1 MNKLYCCCIL
11 LLISYCSCSAQS
23 DFVKEL
29 AKGNPQTLVV
39 YGTSIESISPNG
51 RLWVQKIGE
60 DLNAR
65 YNNLLTLH
73 NSGQSGQHSIWGLEN
88 LNDSVI
94 ARSPDAFLIEFAT
107 NDAVYNK
114 FGITPD
120 DCRTNT
126 LLIIDRVLER
136 FPNCEIFLHSPCGYP
151 IGDNLISRPDM
162 WVYNNVYRDICLERG
177 YVWINTAN
185 FFKSVAEDPL
195 KGETVLKAYQGD
207 GVHATEKGALEILY
221 PNAIKAML
229 TGETQIVG
237 QSVDRY
243 GIIIKMTPEYITQ
256 SATTEMSAHA
266 YPYNWAA
273 ATGQLW
279 TSSNVYAQYYNS
291 ASSSAY
297 LGKCIRFGKTDASVG
312 IATTPVMDLS
322 ANSNEELILKVS
334 ITSGSNKTGI
344 LNVYLDNSNTP
355 SLILNAKTSNN
366 GSSFLSTYYT
376 FQTQLTNGTTSSQI
390 RFEQTKAENGG
401 NLYVNSIE
409 IERRIKTANEMI
421 TLKKTD
427 FCYSIKNSG
436 TLCFN
441 QPVKATIFGSDGKLL
456 LINSDFKTQIDVSQ
470 LPKGFYLLHGLT
482 LDNEVISTKIITNK

>member
-1 MNKLYCCCIL
+1 MYKLYICFIL
-11 LLISYCSCSAQS
+11 LSVSFNCFAESN
-23 DFVKEL
+23 FVKEL
-29 AKGNPQTLVV
+29 SKGNPQTLVV
-39 YGTSIESISPNG
+39 YGTSIESMEPNG
-51 RLWVQKIGE
+51 RLWVRKIGE
-60 DLNAR
+60 YLNVR
-65 YNNLLTLH
+65 YNNLLTLY
-73 NSGQSGQHSIWGLEN
+73 NSGKSGQNSLWGLEN

-94 ARSPDAFLIEFAT
+94 ARKPNALLIELAT
-107 NDAVYNK
+107 NDAVFIK
-114 FGITPD
+114 FGITPA
-120 DCRTNT
+120 DCRKNT
-126 LLIIDRVLER
+126 LLMIDRVLEQ
-136 FPNCEIFLHSPCGYP
+136 FPDCEIFLHSPCGYP
-151 IGDNLISRPDM
+151 IGDNLTNRPNM
-162 WVYNNVYRDICLERG
+162 WEYNNVYREICLEKC

-185 FFKSVAEDPL
+185 FFKSVAEDSRL
-195 KGETVLKAYQGD
+195 GETVLVAYQGD

-221 PNAIKAML
+221 PNVLKAML
-229 TGETQIVG
+229 TGETQIVD

-243 GIIIKMTPEYITQ
+243 GIIMKMTPDYITQ
-256 SATTEMSAHA
+256 SATTDMSSHS

-279 TSSNVYAQYYNS
+279 TSSNVFAQYYNS
-291 ASSSAY
+291 TSSSAY
-297 LGKCIRFGKTDASVG
+297 LGKCIRFGKTDTSVG
-312 IATTPVMDLS
+312 MATTPAMDLS

-355 SLILNAKTSNN
+355 LLILNAKTSNN

-409 IERRIKTANEMI
+409 IERKIKTVNEI
-421 TLKKTD
+421 TNLKNSN
-427 FCYSIKNSG
+427 FSYSIKNTS

-441 QPVKATIFGSDGKLL
+441 QPVKATIFGSDGKTVI
-456 LINSDFKTQIDVSQ
+456 INSEFKLQIDVSQ

-482 LDNEVISTKIITNK
+482 HDNKAISTKIIIQ